1 MANPK
6 AEYYDNELHSALMRG
21 AWADGS
27 PAKAVNGTPISW
39 SELFRKFRK
48 HNVRQYSTSQHSMHR
63 CNYSIKSLEC

>member
-1 MANPK
+1 MASPK
-6 AEYYDNELHSALMRG
+6 AEHYDNELHSALTRG

-48 HNVRQYSTSQHSMHR
+48 HNIRQHSTSQHSMHR
-63 CNYSIKSLEC
+63 CNHSTKSLEC